1 MAKRPGWI
9 DDPPKGHITEKGTS
23 GPLASL
29 NQTSADQRV
38 KTKALLDR
46 MPPKSGEKIEGQIK
60 GGKIKNRWVDPKTG
74 AHHVLFDTTGIKV
87 VGGKR
92 TKLPKRSDPVE
103 EDQKV
108 LRQAIDDTDQRTN
121 EEEESNKWVKAHLLQ
136 EYKKTMGKNPPEE
149 EVRKMHEMVDRMSR
163 ERLRDK

>member
-1 MAKRPGWI
+1 M
-9 DDPPKGHITEKGTS
+9 
-23 GPLASL
+23 
-29 NQTSADQRV
+29 
-38 KTKALLDR
+38 
-46 MPPKSGEKIEGQIK
+46 
-60 GGKIKNRWVDPKTG
+60 
-74 AHHVLFDTTGIKV
+74 
-87 VGGKR
+87 
-92 TKLPKRSDPVE
+92 E

-121 EEEESNKWVKAHLLQ
+121 EEEEANKWVKAHLLQ